1 MAEQVERSA
10 FSKNFILKN
19 SDVMLALL
27 FVMVIGLMVI
37 PITTWMLDI
46 FLTLSISFGI
56 IILLVSIYVSR
67 PLEFSIFPT
76 ILLVAT
82 LFRLSLEI
90 AATRLILLYGYKG
103 PDAAGIVI
111 QSFGQFVV
119 GGNFAVG
126 IVIFIIFIVINFLVI
141 TKGATRVAEVSARF
155 TLDALPGKQMSI
167 DAELNSGFITE
178 ADARKKRLDLTKE
191 VDFYGSMDGAS
202 KFVRG
207 DVVAT
212 IIIIIVNII
221 GGLLIG
227 IFQHHLSL
235 LQAASDYTLL
245 TVGSGL
251 VAQIPAL
258 VVSTAA
264 GIIMT
269 RATRESDLS
278 KDFSYQFLSNPRALY
293 TAGGILFFFGI
304 ILGLPHWP
312 FILFAVLALLL
323 AYLISREAGKKKI
336 ELGKKAI
343 AEKKEIPESQ
353 IIENAMQID
362 ILELEVGYNLISYV
376 DASRSGE
383 LLDRIK
389 GVRKQLASDIGI
401 IVPPIHIKDNLNLKP
416 NEYVFL
422 IKGIEVARYEIMAN
436 KLLAMNPGNAT
447 ENIPGIVTKEPAFN
461 LPALWIDESLKQKA
475 QMAGWT
481 VVEIPAVIATHI
493 VEIIKN
499 NAAELLTRQD
509 VQKLLDILSSKYPKI
524 VDDLIPGVLSLSAVQ
539 NVLENLLYE
548 GVPVKDMLTIV
559 EALHNYGPNVK
570 DPAVLTEY
578 VRSALKR
585 TITKT
590 LIGQDNTVRPLT
602 LGKNFESV
610 IFNEYNKT
618 KEQGTGYSG
627 LDPSY
632 YNKIIAAVK
641 DGVKKSVDAGLSPV
655 VLTSPR
661 IRLFLKNILNEII
674 PGISVVSTGELS
686 SDIKIK
692 PVGTIEIYAD

>member
-1 MAEQVERSA
+1 MADKVETGALSRNI
-10 FSKNFILKN
+10 FFKN
-19 SDVMLALL
+19 SDVLLALL
-27 FVMVIGLMVI
+27 FMMVIGLMVI

-46 FLTLSISFGI
+46 FLTFSIAFGI
-56 IILLVSIYVSR
+56 IILLVSIYVLR

-141 TKGATRVAEVSARF
+141 TKGATRVAEVAARF

-167 DAELNSGFITE
+167 DAELNSGFITDAE
-178 ADARKKRLDLTKE
+178 ARKKRLDLTKE

-227 IFQHHLSL
+227 IFQHHLSIFE
-235 LQAASDYTLL
+235 AASDYTLL

-293 TAGGILFFFGI
+293 TASGILFFFGI
-304 ILGLPHWP
+304 IPGLPHWP
-312 FILFAVLALLL
+312 FILFAATASLI
-323 AYLISREAGKKKI
+323 AYLISMETNKKKT
-336 ELGKKAI
+336 ESAKKA
-343 AEKKEIPESQ
+343 ATEKKEIPESR

-362 ILELEVGYNLISYV
+362 ILELEVGYNLISFV
-376 DASRSGE
+376 DAARSGE
-383 LLDRIK
+383 LLERIK
-389 GVRKQLASDIGI
+389 GIRKQLAADMGI
-401 IVPPIHIKDNLNLKP
+401 IVPPLHIKDNLNLKP

-422 IKGIEVARYEIMAN
+422 IKGIETARYETMPN
-436 KLLAMNPGNAT
+436 KLLAMNPGNVT

-461 LPALWIDESLKQKA
+461 LPALWIDEGLKQKA
-475 QMAGWT
+475 QSAGWT

-509 VQKLLDILSSKYPKI
+509 VQKLLDILSAKYPKI
-524 VDDLIPGVLSLSAVQ
+524 VEDLIPGVISLSAVQ
-539 NVLENLLYE
+539 NILENLLSE
-548 GVPVKDMLTIV
+548 GVPIKDMLTIV
-559 EALHNYGPNVK
+559 EALHNYAPNTK

-590 LIGQDNTVRPLT
+590 LIAQDNTVRPLT
-602 LGKNFESV
+602 LGKNFETV
-610 IFNEYNKT
+610 VFNEYNKT
-618 KEQGTGYSG
+618 KEQGAGYSG

-632 YNKIIAAVK
+632 YNKIISAVR
-641 DGVKKSVDAGLSPV
+641 DGVKKSADAGLSPI

-661 IRLFLKNILNEII
+661 IRLFLKNILSEII
-674 PGISVVSTGELS
+674 PGISVISTSELS
-686 SDIKIK
+686 PNVKIK
-692 PVGTIEIYAD
+692 PVGTIEI

>member
-1 MAEQVERSA
+1 MAERVENAAEIPRNI
-10 FSKNFILKN
+10 FFRNT
-19 SDVMLALL
+19 DVMLALL
-27 FVMVIGLMVI
+27 FMMVIGLMVI

-46 FLTLSISFGI
+46 FLTFSISFGI
-56 IILLVSIYVSR
+56 IILLISIYVLR
-67 PLEFSIFPT
+67 PLEFSVFPT

-103 PDAAGIVI
+103 TDAAGVVI

-167 DAELNSGFITE
+167 DAELNSGFITDAE
-178 ADARKKRLDLTKE
+178 ARKKRLDLTKE

-207 DVVAT
+207 DVIAA

-227 IFQHHLSL
+227 IFQHHMSILR
-235 LQAASDYTLL
+235 AASDYTLL
-245 TVGSGL
+245 TVGEGL

-258 VVSTAA
+258 IVSTSA

-278 KDFSYQFLSNPRALY
+278 KDFSSQFISNPRVLY
-293 TAGGILFFFGI
+293 TAAGILFFFGI
-304 ILGLPHWP
+304 IPGLPHWP
-312 FILFAVLALLL
+312 FILFAAAAALL
-323 AYLISREAGKKKI
+323 AYIISRETAKRKTESAKKTA
-336 ELGKKAI
+336 E
-343 AEKKEIPESQ
+343 EKKEIPESR

-362 ILELEVGYNLISYV
+362 ILELEVGYNLIPFV

-383 LLDRIK
+383 LLERIK
-389 GVRKQLASDIGI
+389 GIRKQLASDMGI

-422 IKGIEVARYEIMAN
+422 IKGIETARYETMPN
-436 KLLAMNPGNAT
+436 KLLAMNPGSVT
-447 ENIPGIVTKEPAFN
+447 ENIPGIVTQEPAFN
-461 LPALWIDESLKQKA
+461 LPALWIDEGLKQKA
-475 QMAGWT
+475 IMAGWT

-539 NVLENLLYE
+539 NVLENLLQE
-548 GVPVKDMLTIV
+548 GIPVKDMLTIV
-559 EALHNYGPNVK
+559 EALHNYAPNTK
-570 DPAVLTEY
+570 DPSILTEY

-590 LIGQDNTVRPLT
+590 LLSQDNAVHPLI
-602 LGKNFESV
+602 LGKNLETV

-618 KEQGTGYSG
+618 KEQGAGYSG
-627 LDPSY
+627 IDPSY
-632 YNKIIAAVK
+632 YGKIISAVK
-641 DGVKKSVDAGLSPV
+641 EGVKKSVDTGQSPV
-655 VLTSPR
+655 VVTQPR
-661 IRLFLKNILNEII
+661 IRLFLKNLLNEII
-674 PGISVVSTGELS
+674 PGISVISTGELS
-686 SDIKIK
+686 PNVKIK
-692 PVGTIEIYAD
+692 PAGTIEI

>member
-1 MAEQVERSA
+1 MADKVETGALSRNI
-10 FSKNFILKN
+10 FFKN
-19 SDVMLALL
+19 SDVLLALL
-27 FVMVIGLMVI
+27 FMMVIGLMVI

-46 FLTLSISFGI
+46 FLTFSIAFGI
-56 IILLVSIYVSR
+56 IILLVSIYVLR

-141 TKGATRVAEVSARF
+141 TKGATRVAEVAARF

-167 DAELNSGFITE
+167 DAELNSGFITDAE
-178 ADARKKRLDLTKE
+178 ARKKRLDLTKE

-227 IFQHHLSL
+227 IFQHHLSIFE
-235 LQAASDYTLL
+235 AASDYTLL

-293 TAGGILFFFGI
+293 TASGILFFFGI
-304 ILGLPHWP
+304 IPGLPHWP
-312 FILFAVLALLL
+312 FILFAATASLI
-323 AYLISREAGKKKI
+323 AYLISMETNKKKT
-336 ELGKKAI
+336 ESAKKA
-343 AEKKEIPESQ
+343 ATEKKEIPESR

-362 ILELEVGYNLISYV
+362 ILEIEVGYNLISFV
-376 DASRSGE
+376 DAARSGE
-383 LLDRIK
+383 LLERIK
-389 GVRKQLASDIGI
+389 GIRKQLAADMGI
-401 IVPPIHIKDNLNLKP
+401 IVPPLHIKDNLNLKP

-422 IKGIEVARYEIMAN
+422 IKGIETARYETMPN
-436 KLLAMNPGNAT
+436 KLLAMNPGNVT

-461 LPALWIDESLKQKA
+461 LPALWIDEGLKQKA
-475 QMAGWT
+475 QSAGWT

-509 VQKLLDILSSKYPKI
+509 VQKLLDILSAKYPKI
-524 VDDLIPGVLSLSAVQ
+524 VEDLIPGVISLSAVQ
-539 NVLENLLYE
+539 NILENLLSE
-548 GVPVKDMLTIV
+548 GVPIKDMLTIV
-559 EALHNYGPNVK
+559 EALHNYAPNTK

-590 LIGQDNTVRPLT
+590 LIAQDNTVRPLT
-602 LGKNFESV
+602 LGKNFETV
-610 IFNEYNKT
+610 VFNEYNKT
-618 KEQGTGYSG
+618 KEQGAGYSG

-632 YNKIIAAVK
+632 YNKIISAVR
-641 DGVKKSVDAGLSPV
+641 DGVKKSADAGLSPI

-661 IRLFLKNILNEII
+661 IRLFLKNILSEII
-674 PGISVVSTGELS
+674 PGISVISTSELS
-686 SDIKIK
+686 PNVKIK
-692 PVGTIEIYAD
+692 PVGTIEI

>member
-1 MAEQVERSA
+1 MADKVETGALSRNI
-10 FSKNFILKN
+10 FFKN
-19 SDVMLALL
+19 SDVLLALL
-27 FVMVIGLMVI
+27 FMMVIGLMVI

-46 FLTLSISFGI
+46 FLTFSIAFGI
-56 IILLVSIYVSR
+56 IILLVSIYVLR

-167 DAELNSGFITE
+167 DAELNSGFITDAE
-178 ADARKKRLDLTKE
+178 ARKKRLDLTKE

-227 IFQHHLSL
+227 IFQHHLSIFE
-235 LQAASDYTLL
+235 AASDYTLL

-293 TAGGILFFFGI
+293 TASGILFFFGI
-304 ILGLPHWP
+304 IPGLPHWP
-312 FILFAVLALLL
+312 FILFAATASLI
-323 AYLISREAGKKKI
+323 AYLISMETNKKKT
-336 ELGKKAI
+336 ESAKKA
-343 AEKKEIPESQ
+343 ATEKKEIPESR

-362 ILELEVGYNLISYV
+362 ILEIEVGYNLISFV
-376 DASRSGE
+376 DAARSGE
-383 LLDRIK
+383 LLERIK
-389 GVRKQLASDIGI
+389 GIRKQLAADMGI
-401 IVPPIHIKDNLNLKP
+401 IVPPLHIKDNLNLKP

-422 IKGIEVARYEIMAN
+422 IKGIETARYETMPN
-436 KLLAMNPGNAT
+436 KLLAMNPGNVT

-461 LPALWIDESLKQKA
+461 LPALWIDEGLKQKA
-475 QMAGWT
+475 QSAGWT

-509 VQKLLDILSSKYPKI
+509 VQKLLDILSAKYPKI
-524 VDDLIPGVLSLSAVQ
+524 VEDLIPGVISLSAVQ
-539 NVLENLLYE
+539 NILENLLSE
-548 GVPVKDMLTIV
+548 GVPIKDMLTIV
-559 EALHNYGPNVK
+559 EALHNYAPNTK

-590 LIGQDNTVRPLT
+590 LIAQDNTVRPLT
-602 LGKNFESV
+602 LGKNFETV
-610 IFNEYNKT
+610 VFNEYNKT
-618 KEQGTGYSG
+618 KEQGSGYSG

-632 YNKIIAAVK
+632 YNKIISAVR
-641 DGVKKSVDAGLSPV
+641 DGVKKSADAGLSPI

-661 IRLFLKNILNEII
+661 IRLFLKNILSEII
-674 PGISVVSTGELS
+674 PGISVVSTSELS
-686 SDIKIK
+686 PNVKIK
-692 PVGTIEIYAD
+692 PVGTIEI

>member
-1 MAEQVERSA
+1 MAEKVETGAISRNI
-10 FSKNFILKN
+10 FFKN
-19 SDVMLALL
+19 SDVLLALL
-27 FVMVIGLMVI
+27 FMTVIGLMVI

-46 FLTLSISFGI
+46 FLTFSIAFGI
-56 IILLVSIYVSR
+56 IISLVSIYVLR
-67 PLEFSIFPT
+67 PLEFSVFPT
-76 ILLVAT
+76 ILSVAT

-103 PDAAGIVI
+103 SDAAGIVI
-111 QSFGQFVV
+111 QSFGKFVV

-167 DAELNSGFITE
+167 DAELNSGFITDAE
-178 ADARKKRLDLTKE
+178 ARKKRLDLTKE

-207 DVVAT
+207 DVIAA

-227 IFQHHLSL
+227 IFQHHMSILR
-235 LQAASDYTLL
+235 AASDYTLL
-245 TVGSGL
+245 TVGEGL

-258 VVSTAA
+258 IVSTSA

-293 TAGGILFFFGI
+293 TASGILFFFGI
-304 ILGLPHWP
+304 IPGLPHWP
-312 FILFAVLALLL
+312 FILFAATASLI
-323 AYLISREAGKKKI
+323 AYLISKEAGKKKA
-336 ELGKKAI
+336 ESAKKAA

-362 ILELEVGYNLISYV
+362 ILELEVGYNLISFV
-376 DASRSGE
+376 DAARSGE
-383 LLDRIK
+383 LLERIK
-389 GVRKQLASDIGI
+389 GIRKQLASDMGI
-401 IVPPIHIKDNLNLKP
+401 IVPPLHIKDNLNLKP

-422 IKGIEVARYEIMAN
+422 IKGIEVARYETMPN
-436 KLLAMNPGNAT
+436 KLLAMNPGNVT

-461 LPALWIDESLKQKA
+461 LPALWIDEGLKQKA
-475 QMAGWT
+475 QAAGWT

-509 VQKLLDILSSKYPKI
+509 VQKLLDILSAKYPKI
-524 VDDLIPGVLSLSAVQ
+524 VEDLIPGILSLSAVQ
-539 NVLENLLYE
+539 NILENLLSE
-548 GVPVKDMLTIV
+548 GIPIKDMLTIV
-559 EALHNYGPNVK
+559 EALHNYAPNVK
-570 DPAVLTEY
+570 DPVVLTEY

-590 LIGQDNTVRPLT
+590 LISQDNTVRPLT
-602 LGKNFESV
+602 LGKNLESV
-610 IFNEYNKT
+610 IFNEFNKT
-618 KEQGTGYSG
+618 KEQGAVYTG
-627 LDPSY
+627 LDSSY
-632 YNKIIAAVK
+632 YNKIISAVR
-641 DGVKKSVDAGLSPV
+641 DGVKKSTDAGLSPV

-661 IRLFLKNILNEII
+661 IRLFFKNILNEII
-674 PGISVVSTGELS
+674 PGISVISTGELS
-686 SDIKIK
+686 PNVKIK
-692 PVGTIEIYAD
+692 PVGTIEI

>member
-1 MAEQVERSA
+1 MAERVENAAEIPRNI
-10 FSKNFILKN
+10 FFRNT
-19 SDVMLALL
+19 DVMLALL
-27 FVMVIGLMVI
+27 FMMVIGLMVI

-46 FLTLSISFGI
+46 FLTFSISFGI
-56 IILLVSIYVSR
+56 IILLISIYVLR
-67 PLEFSIFPT
+67 PLEFSVFPT

-103 PDAAGIVI
+103 TDAAGVVI

-126 IVIFIIFIVINFLVI
+126 IVIFIIFILINFLVI

-167 DAELNSGFITE
+167 DAELNSGFITDAE
-178 ADARKKRLDLTKE
+178 ARKKRLDLTKE

-207 DVVAT
+207 DVIAA

-227 IFQHHLSL
+227 IFQHHMSILR
-235 LQAASDYTLL
+235 AASDYTLL
-245 TVGSGL
+245 TVGEGL

-258 VVSTAA
+258 IVSTSA

-278 KDFSYQFLSNPRALY
+278 KDFSSQFISNPRVLY
-293 TAGGILFFFGI
+293 TAAGILFFFGVI
-304 ILGLPHWP
+304 PGLPHWP
-312 FILFAVLALLL
+312 FILFAAAAALL
-323 AYLISREAGKKKI
+323 AYIISRETAKRKTESAKKTA
-336 ELGKKAI
+336 E
-343 AEKKEIPESQ
+343 EKKEIPESR

-362 ILELEVGYNLISYV
+362 ILELEVGYNLIPFV

-383 LLDRIK
+383 LLERIK
-389 GVRKQLASDIGI
+389 GIRKQLASDMGI

-422 IKGIEVARYEIMAN
+422 IKGIETARYETMPN
-436 KLLAMNPGNAT
+436 KLLAMNPGSVT
-447 ENIPGIVTKEPAFN
+447 ENIPGIVTQEPAFN
-461 LPALWIDESLKQKA
+461 LPALWIDEGLKQKA
-475 QMAGWT
+475 IMAGWT

-539 NVLENLLYE
+539 NVLENLLQE
-548 GVPVKDMLTIV
+548 GIPVKDMLTIV
-559 EALHNYGPNVK
+559 EALHNYAPNTK
-570 DPAVLTEY
+570 DPSILTEY

-590 LIGQDNTVRPLT
+590 LLSQDNAVHPLI
-602 LGKNFESV
+602 LGKNLETV

-618 KEQGTGYSG
+618 KEQGAGYSG
-627 LDPSY
+627 IDPSY
-632 YNKIIAAVK
+632 YGKIISAVK
-641 DGVKKSVDAGLSPV
+641 EGVKKSVDTGQSPV
-655 VLTSPR
+655 VVTQPR
-661 IRLFLKNILNEII
+661 IRLFLKNLLNEII
-674 PGISVVSTGELS
+674 PGISVISTGELS
-686 SDIKIK
+686 PNVKIK
-692 PVGTIEIYAD
+692 PAGTIEI

>member
-1 MAEQVERSA
+1 MADKVEAGALSRNI
-10 FSKNFILKN
+10 FFKN
-19 SDVMLALL
+19 SDVLLALL
-27 FVMVIGLMVI
+27 FMMVIGLMVI

-46 FLTLSISFGI
+46 FLTFSIAFGI
-56 IILLVSIYVSR
+56 IILLISIYVLR

-141 TKGATRVAEVSARF
+141 TKGATRVAEVAARF

-167 DAELNSGFITE
+167 DAELNSGFITDAE
-178 ADARKKRLDLTKE
+178 ARKKRLDLTKE

-227 IFQHHLSL
+227 IFQHHLSIFE
-235 LQAASDYTLL
+235 AASDYTLL

-293 TAGGILFFFGI
+293 TASGILFFFGI
-304 ILGLPHWP
+304 IPGLPHWP
-312 FILFAVLALLL
+312 FILFAATASLI
-323 AYLISREAGKKKI
+323 AYLISMETNKKKT
-336 ELGKKAI
+336 ESAKKA
-343 AEKKEIPESQ
+343 ATEKKEIPESR

-362 ILELEVGYNLISYV
+362 ILEIEVGYNLISFV
-376 DASRSGE
+376 DAARSGE
-383 LLDRIK
+383 LLERIK
-389 GVRKQLASDIGI
+389 GIRKQLAADMGI
-401 IVPPIHIKDNLNLKP
+401 IVPPLHIKDNLNLKP

-422 IKGIEVARYEIMAN
+422 IKGIETARYETMPN
-436 KLLAMNPGNAT
+436 KLLAMNPGNVT

-461 LPALWIDESLKQKA
+461 LPALWIDEGLKQKA
-475 QMAGWT
+475 QSAGWT

-509 VQKLLDILSSKYPKI
+509 VQKLLDILSAKYPKI
-524 VDDLIPGVLSLSAVQ
+524 VEDLIPGVISLSAVQ
-539 NVLENLLYE
+539 NILENLLSE
-548 GVPVKDMLTIV
+548 GVPIKDMLTIV
-559 EALHNYGPNVK
+559 EALHNYAPNTK

-590 LIGQDNTVRPLT
+590 LIAQDNTVRPLT
-602 LGKNFESV
+602 LGKNFETV
-610 IFNEYNKT
+610 VFNEYNKT
-618 KEQGTGYSG
+618 KEQGAGYSG

-632 YNKIIAAVK
+632 YNKIISAVR
-641 DGVKKSVDAGLSPV
+641 DGVKKSADAGLSPI

-661 IRLFLKNILNEII
+661 IRLFLKNILSEII
-674 PGISVVSTGELS
+674 PGISVISTSELS
-686 SDIKIK
+686 PNVKIK
-692 PVGTIEIYAD
+692 PVGTIEI

>member
-1 MAEQVERSA
+1 MTERVENAAVTPRNI
-10 FSKNFILKN
+10 FFRNT
-19 SDVMLALL
+19 DVMLALL
-27 FVMVIGLMVI
+27 FMMVIGLMVI

-46 FLTLSISFGI
+46 FLTFSISFGI
-56 IILLVSIYVSR
+56 IILLISIYVLR
-67 PLEFSIFPT
+67 PLEFSVFPT

-167 DAELNSGFITE
+167 DAELNSGFITDAE
-178 ADARKKRLDLTKE
+178 ARKKRLDLTKE

-207 DVVAT
+207 DVIAA

-227 IFQHHLSL
+227 IFQHHMSI

-245 TVGSGL
+245 TVGEGL

-258 VVSTAA
+258 IVSTSA

-269 RATRESDLS
+269 RASRESDLS
-278 KDFSYQFLSNPRALY
+278 KDFSSQFISNPRVLY
-293 TAGGILFFFGI
+293 TAAGILFFFGI
-304 ILGLPHWP
+304 IPGLPHWP
-312 FILFAVLALLL
+312 FILFAAIAALMG
-323 AYLISREAGKKKI
+323 YIIVRESAKKKT
-336 ELGKKAI
+336 ETAKKTAE
-343 AEKKEIPESQ
+343 EKKEIPESQ
-353 IIENAMQID
+353 IIVNAMQID
-362 ILELEVGYNLISYV
+362 ILELEVGYNLIPYV

-383 LLDRIK
+383 LLERIK
-389 GVRKQLASDIGI
+389 GIRKQLASDMGI

-416 NEYVFL
+416 NEYIFL
-422 IKGIEVARYEIMAN
+422 IKGIETARYETMQN
-436 KLLAMNPGNAT
+436 KLLAMNPGNVS

-461 LPALWIDESLKQKA
+461 LPALWIDEGLKQKA
-475 QMAGWT
+475 VMAGWT

-499 NAAELLTRQD
+499 NSAELLTRQD
-509 VQKLLDILSSKYPKI
+509 VQKLLDILTSKYPKI
-524 VDDLIPGVLSLSAVQ
+524 VDELIPAVLSLSSVQ
-539 NVLENLLYE
+539 NVLENLLQE
-548 GVPVKDMLTIV
+548 GIPIKDMLTIV
-559 EALHNYGPNVK
+559 EALHNYAPNTK
-570 DPAVLTEY
+570 DPALLTEY

-590 LIGQDNTVRPLT
+590 LLGPDNAVHPLM
-602 LGKNFESV
+602 LGKNLETV

-618 KEQGTGYSG
+618 KEQGSGYSG
-627 LDPSY
+627 IDPSY
-632 YNKIIAAVK
+632 YGKMVSAVK
-641 DGVKKSVDAGLSPV
+641 EGIKKALEAGQSPV
-655 VLTSPR
+655 IMTQPR
-661 IRLFLKNILNEII
+661 IRLFFRNILNEII
-674 PGISVVSTGELS
+674 PGITVVSTGEIS
-686 SDIKIK
+686 PSIKIK
-692 PVGTIEIYAD
+692 PVGTVEIS

>member
-1 MAEQVERSA
+1 MAEKVEAGALSRNI
-10 FSKNFILKN
+10 FFKN
-19 SDVMLALL
+19 SDVLLALL
-27 FVMVIGLMVI
+27 FMMVIGLMVI

-46 FLTLSISFGI
+46 FLTFSIAFGI
-56 IILLVSIYVSR
+56 IILLISIYVLR

-103 PDAAGIVI
+103 TDAAGIVI
-111 QSFGQFVV
+111 QSFGKFVV

-167 DAELNSGFITE
+167 DAELNSGFITDVE
-178 ADARKKRLDLTKE
+178 ARKRRLDLTKE

-207 DVVAT
+207 DVIAA
-212 IIIIIVNII
+212 IIIIIINII

-227 IFQHHLSL
+227 IFQHHMSIIR
-235 LQAASDYTLL
+235 AASDYTLL
-245 TVGSGL
+245 TVGEGL

-258 VVSTAA
+258 VVSTSA

-278 KDFSYQFLSNPRALY
+278 KDFSYQFLSNSRALY
-293 TAGGILFFFGI
+293 TASGILFFFGI
-304 ILGLPHWP
+304 IPGLPHWP
-312 FILFAVLALLL
+312 FILFAVTASLI
-323 AYLISREAGKKKI
+323 AYLISKETNKKKA
-336 ELGKKAI
+336 ESVKRAA
-343 AEKKEIPESQ
+343 AEKKEIPESH

-362 ILELEVGYNLISYV
+362 ILELEVGYNLISFV
-376 DASRSGE
+376 DAARSGE
-383 LLDRIK
+383 LLERIK
-389 GVRKQLASDIGI
+389 GIRKQLAADMGI
-401 IVPPIHIKDNLNLKP
+401 IIPPIHIKDNLNLKP

-422 IKGIEVARYEIMAN
+422 IKGIETARYETMPN
-436 KLLAMNPGNAT
+436 KLLAMNPGNVT

-461 LPALWIDESLKQKA
+461 LPALWIDEGLKQKA

-509 VQKLLDILSSKYPKI
+509 VQKLLDILSAKYPKI
-524 VDDLIPGVLSLSAVQ
+524 VDDLIPGVISLSAVQ
-539 NVLENLLYE
+539 NILENLLSE

-559 EALHNYGPNVK
+559 EALHNYAPNTK

-590 LIGQDNTVRPLT
+590 LIAQDNTVRPLM
-602 LGKNFESV
+602 LGKNFETV

-618 KEQGTGYSG
+618 KEQGAGYPG
-627 LDPSY
+627 LDSSY
-632 YNKIIAAVK
+632 YDKIISAVK
-641 DGVKKSVDAGLSPV
+641 DGVKKSVDMGLSPI

-661 IRLFLKNILNEII
+661 IRLFLKNVLNEIT

-686 SDIKIK
+686 PNVKIK
-692 PVGTIEIYAD
+692 PVGTIEI

>member
-1 MAEQVERSA
+1 MTERVENAAVTPRNI
-10 FSKNFILKN
+10 FFRNT
-19 SDVMLALL
+19 DVMLALL
-27 FVMVIGLMVI
+27 FMMVIGLMVI

-46 FLTLSISFGI
+46 FLTFSISFGI
-56 IILLVSIYVSR
+56 IILLISIYVLR
-67 PLEFSIFPT
+67 PLEFSVFPT

-126 IVIFIIFIVINFLVI
+126 IVIFIIFIIINFLVI

-167 DAELNSGFITE
+167 DAELNSGFITDAE
-178 ADARKKRLDLTKE
+178 ARKKRLDLTKE

-207 DVVAT
+207 DVVAA

-227 IFQHHLSL
+227 IFQHHMSI

-245 TVGSGL
+245 TVGEGL

-258 VVSTAA
+258 IVSTSA

-269 RATRESDLS
+269 RASRESDLS
-278 KDFSYQFLSNPRALY
+278 KDFSSQFISNPRVLY
-293 TAGGILFFFGI
+293 TAAGILFFFGI
-304 ILGLPHWP
+304 IPGLPHWP
-312 FILFAVLALLL
+312 FILFAAIAALTGYII
-323 AYLISREAGKKKI
+323 ARESAKKKT
-336 ELGKKAI
+336 ETDKKTAE
-343 AEKKEIPESQ
+343 EKKEIPESQ

-362 ILELEVGYNLISYV
+362 ILELEVGYNLIPYV

-383 LLDRIK
+383 LLERIK
-389 GVRKQLASDIGI
+389 GIRKQLASDMGI

-416 NEYVFL
+416 NEYIFL
-422 IKGIEVARYEIMAN
+422 IKGIETARYETMPN
-436 KLLAMNPGNAT
+436 KLLAMNPGNVS

-461 LPALWIDESLKQKA
+461 LPALWIDEGLKQKA
-475 QMAGWT
+475 IMAGWT

-509 VQKLLDILSSKYPKI
+509 VQKLLDILTLKYPKI
-524 VDDLIPGVLSLSAVQ
+524 VDELIPGVLSLSFVQ
-539 NVLENLLYE
+539 NVLENLLQE
-548 GVPVKDMLTIV
+548 GIPIKDMLTIV
-559 EALHNYGPNVK
+559 EALHNYAPNTK
-570 DPAVLTEY
+570 DPALLTEY

-590 LIGQDNTVRPLT
+590 LLGQDNAVHPLL
-602 LGKNFESV
+602 LGKNLETV
-610 IFNEYNKT
+610 IINEYNKT
-618 KEQGTGYSG
+618 KEQGQSYSG
-627 LDPSY
+627 IDPSY
-632 YNKIIAAVK
+632 YGKMVSAVK
-641 DGVKKSVDAGLSPV
+641 EGVKKALDSGQSPV
-655 VLTSPR
+655 IMTQPR
-661 IRLFLKNILNEII
+661 IRLFLRNILNEII
-674 PGISVVSTGELS
+674 PGITVVSTGEIS
-686 SDIKIK
+686 PSIKIK
-692 PVGTIEIYAD
+692 PVGTVEIS

>member
-1 MAEQVERSA
+1 MAEKIETGAISRNI
-10 FSKNFILKN
+10 FFRN
-19 SDVMLALL
+19 SDILLALL
-27 FVMVIGLMVI
+27 FMTVIGLMVI

-46 FLTLSISFGI
+46 FLTLSIAFGI
-56 IILLVSIYVSR
+56 IILMISIYVLR

-103 PDAAGIVI
+103 ADAAGIVI

-167 DAELNSGFITE
+167 DAELNSGFITDAE
-178 ADARKKRLDLTKE
+178 ARKKRLDLTKE
-191 VDFYGSMDGAS
+191 IDFYGSMDGAS

-207 DVVAT
+207 DVIAA

-227 IFQHHLSL
+227 IFQHHMSILG
-235 LQAASDYTLL
+235 AASDYTLL
-245 TVGSGL
+245 TVGEGL

-258 VVSTAA
+258 IVSTSA

-269 RATRESDLS
+269 RASRESELS

-293 TAGGILFFFGI
+293 TASGILFFFGI
-304 ILGLPHWP
+304 IPGLPHWP
-312 FILFAVLALLL
+312 FILFAAIAALI
-323 AYLISREAGKKKI
+323 AYLISRETVKKKA
-336 ELGKKAI
+336 ETEKKA
-343 AEKKEIPESQ
+343 ATEKKEIPESQ

-362 ILELEVGYNLISYV
+362 ILELEVGYNLISFV
-376 DASRSGE
+376 DAARNGE
-383 LLDRIK
+383 LLERIK
-389 GVRKQLASDIGI
+389 GIRKQLAADMGI
-401 IVPPIHIKDNLNLKP
+401 IVPPLHIKDNLNLKP

-422 IKGIEVARYEIMAN
+422 IKGIETARYETMPN
-436 KLLAMNPGNAT
+436 KLLAMNPGNVT

-461 LPALWIDESLKQKA
+461 LPALWIDEGLKQKA
-475 QMAGWT
+475 QAAGWT

-524 VDDLIPGVLSLSAVQ
+524 VEDLIPGILSLSAVQ
-539 NVLENLLYE
+539 NILESLLSE
-548 GVPVKDMLTIV
+548 GIPIKDMLTIV
-559 EALHNYGPNVK
+559 EALHNYAPNVK

-590 LIGQDNTVRPLT
+590 LITQDNTVRPLT
-602 LGKNFESV
+602 LGKNLESV
-610 IFNEYNKT
+610 LFNEFNKT
-618 KEQGTGYSG
+618 KEQGAGYTG
-627 LDPSY
+627 LDSSFY
-632 YNKIIAAVK
+632 GKIISAVR
-641 DGVKKSVDAGLSPV
+641 DGVKKSADAGLSPV

-661 IRLFLKNILNEII
+661 IRLFLKNILNEIM
-674 PGISVVSTGELS
+674 PGISVISTGELS
-686 SDIKIK
+686 PNVKIK
-692 PVGTIEIYAD
+692 PVGTIEI

>member
-1 MAEQVERSA
+1 MSERAENAAVLPRNI
-10 FSKNFILKN
+10 FFRNT
-19 SDVMLALL
+19 DVMLALL
-27 FVMVIGLMVI
+27 FMMVIGLMVI

-46 FLTLSISFGI
+46 FLTFSISFGI
-56 IILLVSIYVSR
+56 IILLISIYVLR
-67 PLEFSIFPT
+67 PLEFSVFPT

-103 PDAAGIVI
+103 PDAAGVVI

-126 IVIFIIFIVINFLVI
+126 IVIFIIFIIINFLVI

-167 DAELNSGFITE
+167 DAELNSGFITDAE
-178 ADARKKRLDLTKE
+178 ARKKRLDLTKE

-207 DVVAT
+207 DVVAA

-227 IFQHHLSL
+227 IFQHHMSI

-245 TVGSGL
+245 TVGEGL

-258 VVSTAA
+258 IVSTSA

-269 RATRESDLS
+269 RASRESDLS
-278 KDFSYQFLSNPRALY
+278 KDFSSQFISNPRVLY
-293 TAGGILFFFGI
+293 TAAGILFFFGI
-304 ILGLPHWP
+304 IPGLPHWP
-312 FILFAVLALLL
+312 FILFAAIAALTGYII
-323 AYLISREAGKKKI
+323 ARESAKKKT
-336 ELGKKAI
+336 ETDKKTAE
-343 AEKKEIPESQ
+343 EKKEIPESQ

-362 ILELEVGYNLISYV
+362 ILELEVGYNLIPYV

-383 LLDRIK
+383 LLERIK
-389 GVRKQLASDIGI
+389 GIRKQLASDMGI

-416 NEYVFL
+416 NEYIFL
-422 IKGIEVARYEIMAN
+422 IKGIETARYETMPN
-436 KLLAMNPGNAT
+436 KLLAMNPGNVS

-461 LPALWIDESLKQKA
+461 LPALWIDEGLKQKA
-475 QMAGWT
+475 IMAGWT

-509 VQKLLDILSSKYPKI
+509 VQKLLDILTLKYPKI
-524 VDDLIPGVLSLSAVQ
+524 VDELIPGVLSLSFVQ
-539 NVLENLLYE
+539 NVLENLLQE
-548 GVPVKDMLTIV
+548 GIPIKDMLTIV
-559 EALHNYGPNVK
+559 EALHNYAPNTK
-570 DPAVLTEY
+570 DPALLTEY

-590 LIGQDNTVRPLT
+590 LLGQDNAVHPLL
-602 LGKNFESV
+602 LGKNLETV
-610 IFNEYNKT
+610 IINEYNKT
-618 KEQGTGYSG
+618 KEQGQSYSG
-627 LDPSY
+627 IDPSY
-632 YNKIIAAVK
+632 YGKMVSAVK
-641 DGVKKSVDAGLSPV
+641 EGVKKALDSGQSPV
-655 VLTSPR
+655 IMTQPR
-661 IRLFLKNILNEII
+661 IRLFLRNILNEII
-674 PGISVVSTGELS
+674 PGITVVSTGEIS
-686 SDIKIK
+686 PSIKIK
-692 PVGTIEIYAD
+692 PVGTVEIS

>member
-1 MAEQVERSA
+1 MAEKAEAGVLSRNI
-10 FSKNFILKN
+10 FFRN
-19 SDVMLALL
+19 SDVLLALL
-27 FVMVIGLMVI
+27 FMMVIGLMVI

-46 FLTLSISFGI
+46 FLTFSIAFGI
-56 IILLVSIYVSR
+56 IILLISIYVLR

-103 PDAAGIVI
+103 ADAAGIVI

-167 DAELNSGFITE
+167 DAELNSGFITDAE
-178 ADARKKRLDLTKE
+178 ARKKRLDLTKE
-191 VDFYGSMDGAS
+191 IDFYGSMDGAS

-269 RATRESDLS
+269 RASRESDLS
-278 KDFSYQFLSNPRALY
+278 KDFSSQFISNPRVLY
-293 TAGGILFFFGI
+293 TASGILFFFGI
-304 ILGLPHWP
+304 IPGLPHWP
-312 FILFAVLALLL
+312 FILFAATASFI
-323 AYLISREAGKKKI
+323 AYLISRETGKKKA
-336 ELGKKAI
+336 ESVKTAA

-362 ILELEVGYNLISYV
+362 ILELEVGYNLISFV

-383 LLDRIK
+383 LLERIK
-389 GVRKQLASDIGI
+389 GIRKQLAADMGI
-401 IVPPIHIKDNLNLKP
+401 IVPPLHIKDNLNLKP

-422 IKGIEVARYEIMAN
+422 IKGIEVARYETMPN
-436 KLLAMNPGNAT
+436 KLLAMNPGNVT

-461 LPALWIDESLKQKA
+461 LPALWIDEGLKQKA

-524 VDDLIPGVLSLSAVQ
+524 VEDLIPGVLSLSAVQ
-539 NVLENLLYE
+539 NILENLLSE
-548 GVPVKDMLTIV
+548 GVPIKDMLTIV
-559 EALHNYGPNVK
+559 EALHNYAPNTK

-590 LIGQDNTVRPLT
+590 LITQDNTVRPLT
-602 LGKNFESV
+602 LGKNLETV
-610 IFNEYNKT
+610 ILGEYNKT
-618 KEQGTGYSG
+618 KEQGAGYSG

-632 YNKIIAAVK
+632 YNKIISAVR
-641 DGVKKSVDAGLSPV
+641 DGVKKSADAGLSPI

-661 IRLFLKNILNEII
+661 IRLFLKNILNEIA
-674 PGISVVSTGELS
+674 PGISVVSTSELS
-686 SDIKIK
+686 PNVKIK
-692 PVGTIEIYAD
+692 PVGTIEI

>member
-1 MAEQVERSA
+1 MADKVETGAISRNI
-10 FSKNFILKN
+10 FFKN
-19 SDVMLALL
+19 SDVLLALL
-27 FVMVIGLMVI
+27 FMMVIGLMVI

-46 FLTLSISFGI
+46 FLTFSIAFGI
-56 IILLVSIYVSR
+56 IILLISIYVLR

-103 PDAAGIVI
+103 ADAAGIVI

-167 DAELNSGFITE
+167 DAELNSGFITDAE
-178 ADARKKRLDLTKE
+178 ARKKRLDLTKE

-227 IFQHHLSL
+227 IFQHHLSIFE
-235 LQAASDYTLL
+235 AASDYTLL

-293 TAGGILFFFGI
+293 TASGILFFFGI
-304 ILGLPHWP
+304 IPGLPHWP
-312 FILFAVLALLL
+312 FILFAATASLI
-323 AYLISREAGKKKI
+323 AYLISMETNKKKT
-336 ELGKKAI
+336 ESAKKA
-343 AEKKEIPESQ
+343 ATEKKEIPESQ

-362 ILELEVGYNLISYV
+362 ILELEVGYNLISFV
-376 DASRSGE
+376 DAARSGE
-383 LLDRIK
+383 LLERIK
-389 GVRKQLASDIGI
+389 GIRKQLAADMGI
-401 IVPPIHIKDNLNLKP
+401 IVPPLHIKDNLNLKP

-422 IKGIEVARYEIMAN
+422 IKGIETARYETMPN
-436 KLLAMNPGNAT
+436 KLLAMNPGNVT

-461 LPALWIDESLKQKA
+461 LPALWIDEGLKQKA
-475 QMAGWT
+475 QSAGWT

-509 VQKLLDILSSKYPKI
+509 VQKLLDILSAKYPKI
-524 VDDLIPGVLSLSAVQ
+524 VEDLIPGVISLSSVQ
-539 NVLENLLYE
+539 NILENLLSE

-559 EALHNYGPNVK
+559 EALHNYAPNTK
-570 DPAVLTEY
+570 DPAILTEY

-590 LIGQDNTVRPLT
+590 LIAQDNTVRPLT
-602 LGKNFESV
+602 LGKNFETV
-610 IFNEYNKT
+610 VFNEYNKT
-618 KEQGTGYSG
+618 KEQGAGYSG

-632 YNKIIAAVK
+632 YNKIISAVR
-641 DGVKKSVDAGLSPV
+641 DGVKKSADAGLSPI

-661 IRLFLKNILNEII
+661 IRLFLKNILSEII
-674 PGISVVSTGELS
+674 PGISVVSTSELS
-686 SDIKIK
+686 PNVKIK
-692 PVGTIEIYAD
+692 PVGTIEI

>member
-1 MAEQVERSA
+1 MTEKAEAGVLPRNI
-10 FSKNFILKN
+10 FFRN
-19 SDVMLALL
+19 SDVLLALL
-27 FVMVIGLMVI
+27 FMMVIGLMVI

-46 FLTLSISFGI
+46 FLTFSIAFGI
-56 IILLVSIYVSR
+56 IILLISIYVLR

-103 PDAAGIVI
+103 GDAAGIVI
-111 QSFGQFVV
+111 QSFGKFVV

-167 DAELNSGFITE
+167 DAELNSGFITDAE
-178 ADARKKRLDLTKE
+178 ARKKRLDLTKE

-207 DVVAT
+207 DVIAA
-212 IIIIIVNII
+212 IIIIIINII

-227 IFQHHLSL
+227 VFQHHMSILR
-235 LQAASDYTLL
+235 AASDYTLL
-245 TVGSGL
+245 TVGEGL

-258 VVSTAA
+258 IVSTSA

-278 KDFSYQFLSNPRALY
+278 KDFSSQFISNPRVLY
-293 TAGGILFFFGI
+293 TASGILFFFGI
-304 ILGLPHWP
+304 IPGLPHWP
-312 FILFAVLALLL
+312 FILFAATAAFI
-323 AYLISREAGKKKI
+323 AYLISREAGKKKA
-336 ELGKKAI
+336 ESVKTAA

-362 ILELEVGYNLISYV
+362 ILELEVGYNLISFV
-376 DASRSGE
+376 DASRGGE
-383 LLDRIK
+383 LLERIK
-389 GVRKQLASDIGI
+389 GIRKQLAADMGI
-401 IVPPIHIKDNLNLKP
+401 IVPPLHIKDNLNLKP

-422 IKGIEVARYEIMAN
+422 IKGIEVARYETMPN
-436 KLLAMNPGNAT
+436 KLLAMNPGNVT

-461 LPALWIDESLKQKA
+461 LPALWIDEGLKQKA

-524 VDDLIPGVLSLSAVQ
+524 VEDLIPGVLSLSAVQ
-539 NVLENLLYE
+539 NILQNLLSE
-548 GVPVKDMLTIV
+548 GVPIKDMLTIV
-559 EALHNYGPNVK
+559 EALHNYAPNTK

-578 VRSALKR
+578 ARSALKR

-590 LIGQDNTVRPLT
+590 LITQDNTVRPLT
-602 LGKNFESV
+602 LGKNLENV
-610 IFNEYNKT
+610 IFGEYNKT
-618 KEQGTGYSG
+618 KEQGAGYTG

-632 YNKIIAAVK
+632 YNKIISAVR
-641 DGVKKSVDAGLSPV
+641 DGVKKSTDAGLSPV

-661 IRLFLKNILNEII
+661 IRLFLKNILNEIV
-674 PGISVVSTGELS
+674 PGISVVSTSELS
-686 SDIKIK
+686 PNVKIK
-692 PVGTIEIYAD
+692 PVGTIEI

>member
-1 MAEQVERSA
+1 MAERAENAAVMPRNI
-10 FSKNFILKN
+10 FFRNT
-19 SDVMLALL
+19 DVMLALL
-27 FVMVIGLMVI
+27 FMMVIGLMVI

-46 FLTLSISFGI
+46 FLTFSISFGI
-56 IILLVSIYVSR
+56 IILLISIYVLR
-67 PLEFSIFPT
+67 PLEFSVFPT

-103 PDAAGIVI
+103 PDAAGVVI

-167 DAELNSGFITE
+167 DAELNSGFITDAE
-178 ADARKKRLDLTKE
+178 ARKKRLDLTKE

-207 DVVAT
+207 DVVAA

-227 IFQHHLSL
+227 IFQHHMSILE
-235 LQAASDYTLL
+235 AASDYTLL
-245 TVGSGL
+245 TVGEGL

-258 VVSTAA
+258 IVSTSA

-269 RATRESDLS
+269 RASRESDLS
-278 KDFSYQFLSNPRALY
+278 KDFSNQFISNPRVLY
-293 TAGGILFFFGI
+293 TAAGILFFFGI
-304 ILGLPHWP
+304 IPGLPHWP
-312 FILFAVLALLL
+312 FILFAAIAALTG
-323 AYLISREAGKKKI
+323 YIIVRESAKKKT
-336 ELGKKAI
+336 ETAKKTAE
-343 AEKKEIPESQ
+343 EKKEIPESQ

-362 ILELEVGYNLISYV
+362 ILELEVGYNLIPYV

-383 LLDRIK
+383 LLERIK
-389 GVRKQLASDIGI
+389 GIRKQLASDMGI

-416 NEYVFL
+416 NEYIFL
-422 IKGIEVARYEIMAN
+422 IKGIETVRYETMPN
-436 KLLAMNPGNAT
+436 KLLAMNPGT
-447 ENIPGIVTKEPAFN
+447 VSENIPGVVTKEPAFN
-461 LPALWIDESLKQKA
+461 LPALWIDEGLKQKA
-475 QMAGWT
+475 IMAGWT

-509 VQKLLDILSSKYPKI
+509 VQKLLDILTSKYPKI
-524 VDDLIPGVLSLSAVQ
+524 VDELIPGVLSLSSVQ
-539 NVLENLLYE
+539 NVLENLLQE
-548 GVPVKDMLTIV
+548 GIPIKDMLTIV
-559 EALHNYGPNVK
+559 EALHNYAPNTK
-570 DPAVLTEY
+570 DPTLLTEY

-590 LIGQDNTVRPLT
+590 LLGQDNAVHPLM
-602 LGKNFESV
+602 LGKNLETV

-618 KEQGTGYSG
+618 KEQGAGYSG
-627 LDPSY
+627 VDPSY
-632 YNKIIAAVK
+632 YGKMVSAVK
-641 DGVKKSVDAGLSPV
+641 EGIKKALDSGQSPV
-655 VLTSPR
+655 IMTQPR
-661 IRLFLKNILNEII
+661 IRLFLRNILNEII
-674 PGISVVSTGELS
+674 PGITVVSTGEIS
-686 SDIKIK
+686 PNIKIK
-692 PVGTIEIYAD
+692 PVGTIEIS

>member
-1 MAEQVERSA
+1 MAERAENAAVMPRNI
-10 FSKNFILKN
+10 FFRNT
-19 SDVMLALL
+19 DVMLALL
-27 FVMVIGLMVI
+27 FMMVIGLMVI

-46 FLTLSISFGI
+46 FLTFSISFGI
-56 IILLVSIYVSR
+56 IILLISIYVLR
-67 PLEFSIFPT
+67 PLEFSVFPT

-167 DAELNSGFITE
+167 DAELNSGFITDAE
-178 ADARKKRLDLTKE
+178 ARKKRLDLTKE

-207 DVVAT
+207 DVVAA
-212 IIIIIVNII
+212 IIISIVNTI

-227 IFQHHLSL
+227 IFQHHMSI

-245 TVGSGL
+245 TVGEGL

-258 VVSTAA
+258 IVSTSA

-269 RATRESDLS
+269 RASRESDLS
-278 KDFSYQFLSNPRALY
+278 KDFSNQFISNPRVLY
-293 TAGGILFFFGI
+293 TAAGILFFFGI
-304 ILGLPHWP
+304 IPGLPHWP
-312 FILFAVLALLL
+312 FILFAAIAALTG
-323 AYLISREAGKKKI
+323 YIIVRESTKKKTATA
-336 ELGKKAI
+336 KKTAE
-343 AEKKEIPESQ
+343 EKKEIPESQ

-362 ILELEVGYNLISYV
+362 ILELEVGYNLIPYV

-383 LLDRIK
+383 LLERIK
-389 GVRKQLASDIGI
+389 GIRKQLASDMGI

-416 NEYVFL
+416 NEYIFL
-422 IKGIEVARYEIMAN
+422 IKGIETARYETMPN
-436 KLLAMNPGNAT
+436 KLLAMNPGSVL

-461 LPALWIDESLKQKA
+461 LPALWIDEGLKQKA
-475 QMAGWT
+475 IMAGWT

-509 VQKLLDILSSKYPKI
+509 VQKLLDILTSKYPKI
-524 VDDLIPGVLSLSAVQ
+524 VDELIPGVLSLSTVQ
-539 NVLENLLYE
+539 NVLENLLQE
-548 GVPVKDMLTIV
+548 GIPIKDMLTIV
-559 EALHNYGPNVK
+559 EALHNYAPNTK

-590 LIGQDNTVRPLT
+590 LLGQDNAVHPLM
-602 LGKNFESV
+602 LGKNLETV

-618 KEQGTGYSG
+618 KDQGAGYSG
-627 LDPSY
+627 IDPSY
-632 YNKIIAAVK
+632 YGKIVSAVK
-641 DGVKKSVDAGLSPV
+641 DGVKKSIDAGQSPV
-655 VLTSPR
+655 LMTQPR
-661 IRLFLKNILNEII
+661 IRLFLRNVLNEIV
-674 PGISVVSTGELS
+674 PGITVVSTGEIS
-686 SDIKIK
+686 PNIKIK
-692 PVGTIEIYAD
+692 PAGSIEIS

>member
-1 MAEQVERSA
+1 MAERAENAAVMPRNI
-10 FSKNFILKN
+10 FFRNT
-19 SDVMLALL
+19 DVMLALL
-27 FVMVIGLMVI
+27 FMMVIGLMVI

-46 FLTLSISFGI
+46 FLTFSISFGI
-56 IILLVSIYVSR
+56 IILLISIYVLR
-67 PLEFSIFPT
+67 PLEFSVFPT

-167 DAELNSGFITE
+167 DAELNSGFITDAE
-178 ADARKKRLDLTKE
+178 ARKKRLDLTKE

-207 DVVAT
+207 DVVAA

-227 IFQHHLSL
+227 IFQHHMSI

-245 TVGSGL
+245 TVGEGL

-258 VVSTAA
+258 IVSTSA

-269 RATRESDLS
+269 RASRESDLS
-278 KDFSYQFLSNPRALY
+278 KDFSNQFISNPRVLY
-293 TAGGILFFFGI
+293 TAAGILFFFGI
-304 ILGLPHWP
+304 IPGLPHWP
-312 FILFAVLALLL
+312 FILFAAIAALTG
-323 AYLISREAGKKKI
+323 YIIVRESTKKKTATA
-336 ELGKKAI
+336 KKTAE
-343 AEKKEIPESQ
+343 EKKEIPESQ

-362 ILELEVGYNLISYV
+362 ILELEVGYNLIPYV

-383 LLDRIK
+383 LLERIK
-389 GVRKQLASDIGI
+389 GIRKQLASDMGI

-416 NEYVFL
+416 NEYIFL
-422 IKGIEVARYEIMAN
+422 IKGIETARYETMPN
-436 KLLAMNPGNAT
+436 KLLAMNPGSVL

-461 LPALWIDESLKQKA
+461 LPALWIDEGLKQKA
-475 QMAGWT
+475 IMAGWT

-509 VQKLLDILSSKYPKI
+509 VQKLLDILTSKYPKI
-524 VDDLIPGVLSLSAVQ
+524 VDELIPGVLSLSTVQ
-539 NVLENLLYE
+539 NVLENLLQE
-548 GVPVKDMLTIV
+548 GIPIKDMLTIV
-559 EALHNYGPNVK
+559 EALHNYAPNTK

-590 LIGQDNTVRPLT
+590 LLGQDNAVHPLM
-602 LGKNFESV
+602 LGKNLETV

-618 KEQGTGYSG
+618 KDQGAGYSG
-627 LDPSY
+627 IDPSY
-632 YNKIIAAVK
+632 YGKIVSAVK
-641 DGVKKSVDAGLSPV
+641 DGVKKSIDAGQSPV
-655 VLTSPR
+655 LMTQPR
-661 IRLFLKNILNEII
+661 IRLFLRNVLNEIV
-674 PGISVVSTGELS
+674 PGITVVSTGEIS
-686 SDIKIK
+686 PNIKIK
-692 PVGTIEIYAD
+692 PAGSIEIS